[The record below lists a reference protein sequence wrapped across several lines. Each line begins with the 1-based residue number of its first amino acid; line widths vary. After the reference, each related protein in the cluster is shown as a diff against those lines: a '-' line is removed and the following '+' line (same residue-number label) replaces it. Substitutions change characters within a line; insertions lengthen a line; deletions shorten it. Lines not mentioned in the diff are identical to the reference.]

1 MRVLI
6 ATGVYPPEIGGPAT
20 YTRKLENALPALG
33 FELIVLPFSKVKKL
47 PKIIRHVMYFFLVIR
62 ESRKVDMIYAQ
73 DPISVGVPVALASFF
88 TRKKFILK
96 VVGDYAW
103 EQSTQRFGY
112 SDTLESFQYATLPFF
127 PKVLRWIERKVADRA
142 IRVVVPSKYLGKI
155 LSAWGISNKKITV
168 IYNGIE
174 SLGDV
179 GNKPVLRGLIKFHGK
194 LIVSIGRL
202 VPWKGFDTL
211 ITLLPELQK
220 TFPGVKLLII
230 GSGPDSAA
238 LEKLAEEKGV
248 ADDVIFTGSLERDI
262 LIRYLRAS
270 DVFILNTSY
279 EGFSHLIL
287 EALAVGIP
295 TITTKVGG
303 NVEIIEHAR
312 NGYLVKPNDSKGI
325 LQHTRALLADAT
337 LRASIVASAKR
348 RVKQFSNERMI
359 DETAKLLK
367 VEIEGL
373 RGRTK
378 KME

>member
-1 MRVLI
+1 MRILI

-20 YTRKLENALPALG
+20 YTKKLENALPALG
-33 FELIVLPFSKVKKL
+33 FEVSVLPFSKVKKL
-47 PKIIRHVMYFFLVIR
+47 PKFIRHVAYFFLIIR
-62 ESRKVDMIYAQ
+62 ESRNVDLVYAQ
-73 DPISVGVPVALASFF
+73 DPISVGVPVTLASFL
-88 TRKKFILK
+88 TRKKFVLK

-103 EQSTQRFGY
+103 EQSRQRFGY
-112 SDTLESFQYATLPFF
+112 TDTLESFQHATLTLF
-127 PKVLRWIERKVADRA
+127 PKALRWIERWVAKRA
-142 IRVVVPSKYLGKI
+142 LRVVVPSKYLGKI
-155 LSAWGISNKKITV
+155 VVMWGIPNKKVSV

-211 ITLLPELQK
+211 IALLPELQK

-230 GSGPDSAA
+230 GSGPDSEA
-238 LEKLAEEKGV
+238 LERLAEEKGV
-248 ADDVIFTGSLERDI
+248 AEDVIFTGALERDI

-287 EALAVGIP
+287 EALAVGVP

-303 NVEIIEHAR
+303 NVEIIEHAK
-312 NGYLVKPNDSKGI
+312 NGYLVQPNDTKGI
-325 LQHTRALLADAT
+325 LQHTRALLSDAT

-359 DETAKLLK
+359 EEVAKLLK
-367 VEIEGL
+367 SEKVAL
-373 RGRTK
+373 KTRNRK
-378 KME
+378 